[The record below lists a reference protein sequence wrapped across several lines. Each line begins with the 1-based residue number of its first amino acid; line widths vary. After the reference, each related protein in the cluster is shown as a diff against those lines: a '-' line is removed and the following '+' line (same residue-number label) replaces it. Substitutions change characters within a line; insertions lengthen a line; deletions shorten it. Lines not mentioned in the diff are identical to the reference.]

1 MHFILLMAKK
11 QTMMP
16 QSTGGIMRYFSDYK
30 SKVLIKPGYV
40 IFASFITI
48 ITIII
53 LHAALR

>member
-1 MHFILLMAKK
+1 MAKQ

-30 SKVLIKPGYV
+30 SKLLIKPGYI

-48 ITIII
+48 IAI
-53 LHAALR
+53 LIMHAVLP